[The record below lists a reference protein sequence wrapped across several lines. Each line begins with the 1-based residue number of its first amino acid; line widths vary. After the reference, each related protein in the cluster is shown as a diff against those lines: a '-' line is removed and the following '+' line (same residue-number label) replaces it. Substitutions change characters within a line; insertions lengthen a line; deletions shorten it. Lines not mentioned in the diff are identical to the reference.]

1 MGTVIWSIIILFSIV
16 LRLEAAKFLKE
27 LRLLEKNIPSLF
39 LQHLE
44 QFYQM
49 GYRLDTVWLIY
60 KYFLPF
66 DLTPE
71 FQPSSGRFFLAAEVC
86 ICPKQGRA
94 LQGKGNVSLL
104 LSHQCSS

>member
-1 MGTVIWSIIILFSIV
+1 MGTVIWSIIIFSIV

-71 FQPSSGRFFLAAEVC
+71 FQPSSGRFFWQLRFVSVLSRAEPYRVREMC
-86 ICPKQGRA
+86 HFCYPM
-94 LQGKGNVSLL
+94 
-104 LSHQCSS
+104 CSS